1 LAVRWKKKSPKKMSA
16 RARCR
21 AAGVEYAPKLERGF
35 AGLDRMFERF
45 MREGSCRYGEPLG
58 VPCVSFGANAV
69 CERDERIC
77 DVETEKG
84 ERYRREYE

>member
-1 LAVRWKKKSPKKMSA
+1 MAVRWKKKSPKKRSA

-21 AAGVEYAPKLERGF
+21 AAGFEYCSKMERHF
-35 AGLDRMFERF
+35 DLDRMFEKF
-45 MREGSCRYGEPLG
+45 MREGSCRHGEPLG
-58 VPCVSFGANAV
+58 APCVSFSANAI

-84 ERYRREYE
+84 ERYRLEYE

>member
-1 LAVRWKKKSPKKMSA
+1 MAVKWKKKSPKKTSA

-21 AAGVEYAPKLERGF
+21 AAGFEYGSKLENHFR
-35 AGLDRMFERF
+35 LDRMFQRF
-45 MREGSCRYGEPLG
+45 MREGSCRHGEPLG
-58 VPCVSFGANAV
+58 APCVSFGANAV
-69 CERDERIC
+69 CERDGRTC

>member
-1 LAVRWKKKSPKKMSA
+1 LAVRWKTKSPKKMSA

-21 AAGVEYAPKLERGF
+21 ATGVEYGSKLERHVE
-35 AGLDRMFERF
+35 LDRMFEKF
-45 MREGSCRYGEPLG
+45 MREGSCRHREPLG
-58 VPCVSFGANAV
+58 APCVSFGANAV
-69 CERDERIC
+69 CERDGRIC